1 MRKFALHFAVLFAF
15 ALAAWS
21 QQPASGDP
29 QASSSSQTSAS
40 PQEANPSGEHQ
51 GSAHHSQMS
60 GKSGGTAHVTGCLSG
75 PNAEGA
81 YELTS
86 GKHKVEVGGN
96 DELKNHVGHKV
107 TVTGEWA
114 SAADIG
120 ESQAAEKNEKGEKAE
135 KHLKATSIKMVS
147 ESCEKAASS
156 KKSY

>member
-1 MRKFALHFAVLFAF
+1 MRKFAFLVVVMLVF

-21 QQPASGDP
+21 QQPASGDA
-29 QASSSSQTSAS
+29 QGSSSSQGSMS
-40 PQEANPSGEHQ
+40 SQQSNPSADQGTEHH
-51 GSAHHSQMS
+51 GHMAKT
-60 GKSGGTAHVTGCLSG
+60 GKTAHVTGCLSG

-120 ESQAAEKNEKGEKAE
+120 ESATAEKNEKGGEKAE

-147 ESCEKAASS
+147 ESCEKAATSS